1 MLSSV
6 HIAVFRDFSGCFHTA
21 NVCSPCTSADVISRS
36 QDVSMHLKYVFIH
49 VVARTCHLLKKRSSP
64 SYWRYG
70 HTLLLLWSRSIC
82 YKKKRLLNNVV
93 LVYLLMHQFLLGKM
107 YCEIQRTA
115 SGSIVRACARSNP
128 SRETAKDAN
137 IKVQPP
143 I

>member
-1 MLSSV
+1 MGKMYCE
-6 HIAVFRDFSGCFHTA
+6 IQRARAARDREEQ
-21 NVCSPCTSADVISRS
+21 TS
-36 QDVSMHLKYVFIH
+36 
-49 VVARTCHLLKKRSSP
+49 VARGTVKDVNIKVQ
-64 SYWRYG
+64 W
-70 HTLLLLWSRSIC
+70 
-82 YKKKRLLNNVV
+82 LNNVV